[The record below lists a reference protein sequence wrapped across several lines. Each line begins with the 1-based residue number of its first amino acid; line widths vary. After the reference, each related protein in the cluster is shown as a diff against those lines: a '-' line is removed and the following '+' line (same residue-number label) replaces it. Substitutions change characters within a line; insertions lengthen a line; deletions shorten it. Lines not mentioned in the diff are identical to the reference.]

1 MNFDETQMK
10 TIDMS
15 SVSYKIIALIA
26 LGAMALGK
34 DIRSGKNGP
43 MSGGLFPIDSD
54 DDKFEEI
61 AQFAAKDIGSEFTLD
76 SVEDAKAQL
85 LDETAEDSNI
95 QPQRSLNVSGWNMAE
110 GGRILIMDGGGIRG
124 LVMLEILEAIE
135 KKAGQPIQQ
144 LFDWIGGTSTGG
156 IIALGI
162 ATGKSVSH
170 IRNIYYK
177 LKDQVFT
184 GSTPYDS
191 EVLEKLL
198 KEQFGETS
206 VMTDIIH
213 PKVLITGVLGDHRPW
228 KLHMFRS
235 YMKGYKQ
242 AEKGFYRIKPPN
254 EQFIWE
260 TARSTSAAPSYF
272 HPYNQFLDGG
282 LMSNNPTLDI
292 LAEIHEF
299 KKEQTKKA
307 DSGRSLDVVVSL
319 GCGHVDHIPV
329 TVPDLTSGGVGAI
342 IPWLNFAK
350 DVLYQVSI
358 SDGQPTNRASAWCE
372 MMNVPFFRLSPLL
385 TEDVPLN
392 CVDKQKLEQM
402 IQKTKSYIGE
412 QMDSITKIAQYLK
425 R

>member
-1 MNFDETQMK
+1 MCASDRIYLIDIEDRQKK
-10 TIDMS
+10 TIDMA

-26 LGAMALGK
+26 LGAMVLGK

-61 AQFAAKDIGSEFTLD
+61 AQFAAKDIGSEYTLD
-76 SVEDAKAQL
+76 SVEDDKAQL

-135 KKAGQPIQQ
+135 KKAGLPIQQ

-184 GSTPYDS
+184 GSAPYDS
-191 EVLEKLL
+191 EV
-198 KEQFGETS
+198 
-206 VMTDIIH
+206 
-213 PKVLITGVLGDHRPW
+213 VLITGVLGDHRPW

-319 GCGHVDHIPV
+319 GCGHEDYIPA
-329 TVPDLTSGGVGAI
+329 TVPDITFGFNIGRATDESCKCLVRDDECA
-342 IPWLNFAK
+342 
-350 DVLYQVSI
+350 VLPVVTA
-358 SDGQPTNRASAWCE
+358 SDRGC
-372 MMNVPFFRLSPLL
+372 SPEL
-385 TEDVPLN
+385 
-392 CVDKQKLEQM
+392 C
-402 IQKTKSYIGE
+402 
-412 QMDSITKIAQYLK
+412 

>member
-1 MNFDETQMK
+1 MA
-10 TIDMS
+10 

-26 LGAMALGK
+26 LGAMVLGK

-61 AQFAAKDIGSEFTLD
+61 AQFAAKDIGSEYTLD
-76 SVEDAKAQL
+76 SVEDDKAQ
-85 LDETAEDSNI
+85 
-95 QPQRSLNVSGWNMAE
+95 
-110 GGRILIMDGGGIRG
+110 
-124 LVMLEILEAIE
+124 
-135 KKAGQPIQQ
+135 
-144 LFDWIGGTSTGG
+144 
-156 IIALGI
+156 
-162 ATGKSVSH
+162 
-170 IRNIYYK
+170 
-177 LKDQVFT
+177 
-184 GSTPYDS
+184 
-191 EVLEKLL
+191 
-198 KEQFGETS
+198 
-206 VMTDIIH
+206 
-213 PKVLITGVLGDHRPW
+213 
-228 KLHMFRS
+228 
-235 YMKGYKQ
+235 
-242 AEKGFYRIKPPN
+242 
-254 EQFIWE
+254 

-319 GCGHVDHIPV
+319 GCGHEDYIPA
-329 TVPDLTSGGVGAI
+329 TVPDITFGSIYGI
-342 IPWLNFAK
+342 IPLMNFAK

-392 CVDKQKLEQM
+392 CVDKQKLERM
-402 IQKTKSYIGE
+402 IQKTKDYIGE